1 MLHRLQSLQLTDR
14 PLLMALLLMLWCS
27 FVLAQPH
34 ASIEL
39 SGVESVQI
47 LPHHLHYVEEKI
59 NQSSADILHLHD
71 LDWQNPLRNTLNHGD
86 RDHPLWL
93 RFGVSNTGA
102 DTLHRLLDLRS
113 LQLEEVDFYQTR
125 SDGSLTHFSAGLRTP
140 KLELYRNSTHFVFPI
155 ALAAGEHSTVYLRI
169 RSDQG
174 LQIPLFI
181 VSEQRYEHNQLF
193 DYLFLAAMFGVLAA
207 LLIFSGI
214 YYGLTGATSFAWFG
228 GYVLTGALFLVSASG
243 IGYQRIW
250 GDSLWWRL
258 HGHEL
263 ALTLL
268 CLGATLFLRHALDLK
283 RHGGWLLHANTALNL
298 YWLLTLLLIPT
309 DIIPAAMSES
319 AALASSLFA
328 LGSAVV
334 LWFEDA
340 VWHKADLRHGG
351 ERTSRHIVLA
361 WAVLNL
367 FIALHV
373 MMLEGYLPAD
383 FLTEKAILMGL
394 VVQLLWLSFALAER
408 QHRALA
414 EREKAQAKSLETQ
427 RLVNRERETRLQ
439 AQETLLKRHTERQLL
454 LEHRL
459 SERTEALVRAL
470 KDLKTAN
477 QELSRLSTTDSLTRL
492 HNRRYFDELLAKEF
506 ERAKHHHYPVSMIL
520 IDIDNFRQFNEA
532 HGHLVGDDCLRLV
545 AASLQDVVTRKTDLV
560 ARFGGDEF
568 AVVLLETR
576 EEDAVQVAERLR
588 RHIHGIKFIN
598 RGQKLTV
605 SASLGVAGMQP
616 AGGDH
621 VTSLINAAEQA
632 LQRANLSIS
641 NQTA

>member
-1 MLHRLQSLQLTDR
+1 MT
-14 PLLMALLLMLWCS
+14 LLLMLWCS
-27 FVLAQPH
+27 FALAQPH
-34 ASIEL
+34 TSIEL
-39 SGVESVQI
+39 SGIESVQV
-47 LPHHLHYVEEKI
+47 LPRHLHYVDEKI
-59 NQSSADILHLHD
+59 SQTSADILHLPD
-71 LDWQNPLRNTLNHGD
+71 LDWQNLNRNTLNSGD
-86 RDHPLWL
+86 REHPVWL
-93 RFGVSNTGA
+93 RFDVSNAGS
-102 DTLHRLLDLRS
+102 DTLHRLLDLRA
-113 LQLEEVDFYQTR
+113 LQLDEVDFYQTR
-125 SDGSLTHFSAGLRTP
+125 SDGSLTHFSAGLRAP
-140 KLELYRNSTHFVFPI
+140 KLELYRNSTHFIFPI
-155 ALAAGEHSTVYLRI
+155 ALAAGEHSTLYLRI

-174 LQIPLFI
+174 FQIPLFI
-181 VSEQRYEHNQLF
+181 VSEQRYEHNQQL

-207 LLIFSGI
+207 LLIFSVI
-214 YYGLTGATSFAWFG
+214 YYGLTRATSFAWLG
-228 GYVLTGALFLVSASG
+228 SQVLAVAIYLVSASG

-250 GDSLWWRL
+250 GDLLWWRL

-268 CLGATLFLRHALDLK
+268 CLGSTLFLRHALDLK
-283 RHGGWLLHANTALNL
+283 RHGGWVLHANTALTL
-298 YWLLTLLLIPT
+298 YWLITLLLTPT
-309 DIIPAAMSES
+309 GIVPTAISES
-319 AALASSLFA
+319 AALASSLLA
-328 LGSAVV
+328 LGSAIF
-334 LWFEDA
+334 LWLEDA

-351 ERTSRHIVLA
+351 ERTARNGALA

-367 FIALHV
+367 FIAVHV
-373 MMLEGYLPAD
+373 MMLKGYLPAN
-383 FLTEKAILMGL
+383 FLTENAILMGL
-394 VVQLLWLSFALAER
+394 IVQLLWLAFALAER
-408 QHRALA
+408 QHRALV
-414 EREKAQAKSLETQ
+414 EREKTQAKSLETQ

-439 AQETLLKRHTERQLL
+439 AQETLLERQTESQLQ
-454 LEHRL
+454 LEQRL

-506 ERAKHHHYPVSMIL
+506 ERAKHHHYPVAMIL
-520 IDIDNFRQFNEA
+520 IDIDHFRQFNEA

-588 RHIHGIKFIN
+588 KHINDIKFIN
-598 RGQKLTV
+598 RGQKLTI

-616 AGGDH
+616 AGGDQ

-632 LQRANLSIS
+632 IHLAKNEGRNRSMRANPPIS